1 MVKRIC
7 ALVCALLLPLSAGAE
22 LIWPATLTEGQA
34 ELKAY
39 IELVNQNQ
47 SLQGRGWVNSLFE
60 CYPTFATMGMTILYG
75 ANGEILTEKSG
86 NLNLGVPGMMYM
98 GGIGGLIYVIPIS
111 PTFGGDVYGYGFLAM
126 SVLML
131 GQWKPVRLLAAAFLF
146 SLIKTVAA
154 GYMSIPF
161 LSDIGLSDNFYKS
174 LPYIITLLVLTF
186 SANRAIGPKA
196 AGQPYDKGR
205 R

>member
-1 MVKRIC
+1 MLLASCDESENENKVKTATVTFEGTYWDAFIDNTQYGG
-7 ALVCALLLPLSAGAE
+7 PL
-22 LIWPATLTEGQA
+22 
-34 ELKAY
+34 
-39 IELVNQNQ
+39 
-47 SLQGRGWVNSLFE
+47 
-60 CYPTFATMGMTILYG
+60 LYG
-75 ANGEILTEKSG
+75 SIGETITEKSG

>member
-1 MVKRIC
+1 ME
-7 ALVCALLLPLSAGAE
+7 AGGRLAQ
-22 LIWPATLTEGQA
+22 L
-34 ELKAY
+34 
-39 IELVNQNQ
+39 
-47 SLQGRGWVNSLFE
+47 GRGPMLPQPRLS
-60 CYPTFATMGMTILYG
+60 CSHPQAT
-75 ANGEILTEKSG
+75 
-86 NLNLGVPGMMYM
+86 
-98 GGIGGLIYVIPIS
+98 
-111 PTFGGDVYGYGFLAM
+111 
-126 SVLML
+126 
-131 GQWKPVRLLAAAFLF
+131 FLF